1 MLFFDN
7 EQVEEMVQAT
17 WDTPKLPVTYAAG
30 HMGRQHRWSSA
41 NPMASW
47 SGRGLGPDASVAVKN
62 MRAFVPADDQ
72 RVQVVDPL
80 TNYAVSPPP
89 SDEWSICRDDEEWER
104 VQSTRRG
111 SNSSE
116 GRLVGD
122 LEPPVKTLKGRAKSN
137 VDVMR
142 AKAEEEKMRRRPG
155 LRDGEQ
161 LFEKLAVPARAP
173 TRAPSAA
180 DGETAAAPS
189 GLSAMF
195 GGDEDSDGD
204 GDYEEV
210 IEDAMEL
217 TIYLPDR
224 SPILMHVPRDST
236 CEDVLN
242 RILRKALK
250 EGGAMK
256 EQLPADDISMYEL
269 RMHEADGEPED
280 FSIDRHALIT
290 TFGDD
295 EFCICINSEARV
307 SHSDTL
313 VEAEEEPAGPVR
325 PKGTVA
331 VKMTNGETRTI
342 KVEEDWTATTLLL
355 KLAEKASKVRLLSE
369 EYEFHVDVEEAERL
383 GFSKLDKGVLPPQA
397 KIMELDIREVE
408 LQRKLYADAPH
419 ISLQHATPS
428 SMMTDTRGGGTQGKP
443 EDIFWRRYNDITAT
457 MWEEWDVKK
466 INMRKKEQRRKMGI
480 GFDNATGQAIITN
493 DKMDNSQ
500 KFGDVRTRSRPLRA
514 LKRVKLVEEGKK
526 AWKSVEITWD
536 DDGADYVIQYVTES
550 SEQSMNIVCKLLY
563 LQDMEKRKKRHK
575 DKARTLAGATSGIQ
589 NGGSVSASSPRNGS
603 QY

>member
-1 MLFFDN
+1 MLFLDN

-17 WDTPKLPVTYAAG
+17 WDTPKLPVTYAEG
-30 HMGRQHRWSSA
+30 HTGRPQRWSSA

-47 SGRGLGPDASVAVKN
+47 SGRGLGPDASVAMKN

-104 VQSTRRG
+104 VQTTRRG
-111 SNSSE
+111 SNSPTPGRGGDISE
-116 GRLVGD
+116 GAPG
-122 LEPPVKTLKGRAKSN
+122 KALKGRAKSN
-137 VDVMR
+137 VDLIR
-142 AKAEEEKMRRRPG
+142 AKVEEEKRKKLPG
-155 LRDGEQ
+155 LKEGEQ
-161 LFEKLAVPARAP
+161 LFETLSVPPRAP
-173 TRAPSAA
+173 TRPPAA
-180 DGETAAAPS
+180 TDDAAPPALS
-189 GLSAMF
+189 GLSAIF
-195 GGDEDSDGD
+195 GGDDETSG
-204 GDYEEV
+204 GESSV
-210 IEDAMEL
+210 EDAMEL

-224 SPILMHVPRDST
+224 SSFVMHVSRDST

-242 RILRKALK
+242 RILRKAIK

-256 EQLPADDISMYEL
+256 EQLPADDISKYEL
-269 RMHEADGEPED
+269 RMHEQDGEPED

-295 EFCICINSEARV
+295 EFCICYNSEAR
-307 SHSDTL
+307 SSNTDTMI
-313 VEAEEEPAGPVR
+313 EAEEEPSGPM
-325 PKGTVA
+325 KGTVT
-331 VKMTNGETRTI
+331 VKMANGETRTI

-369 EYEFHVDVEEAERL
+369 EYEFRIDMVEVERL
-383 GFSKLDKGVLPPQA
+383 GFSKLDKGVLPPRA
-397 KIMELDIREVE
+397 KFMELDIREVE
-408 LQRKLYADAPH
+408 LERKVYADAPH

-428 SMMTDTRGGGTQGKP
+428 SMLAGTQSGTQGKP
-443 EDIFWRRYNDITAT
+443 QDLFWRRYNDITAT

-466 INMRKKEQRRKMGI
+466 INARKKEQRRKMGI
-480 GFDNATGQAIITN
+480 GFHQETGEYIITN

-500 KFGDVRTRSRPLRA
+500 KFGDVRTRSRKLRA
-514 LKRVKLVEEGKK
+514 LKKVNLVEEGKQ
-526 AWKSVEITWD
+526 AWKTVEIAWD
-536 DDGADYVIQYVTES
+536 DDGAHYVIQYVTETR
-550 SEQSMNIVCKLLY
+550 EESMNIVCKLLY

-575 DKARTLAGATSGIQ
+575 EKTQAAGGDKGIQ
-589 NGGSVSASSPRNGS
+589 SNSSVSASSPRKGS